1 MERTP
6 HPSVASVTLKV
17 LLSMIGPDL
26 PGVRISFVKRKF
38 RSIRYG
44 NKQLRSYFRNFHQIP
59 ERFVR
64 HPLEKVTD
72 EPLRCRRQARAAS
85 CQQVERADKPKI
97 GDFPKDNV
105 PAFE

>member
-6 HPSVASVTLKV
+6 HPSVASVRLKV
-17 LLSMIGPDL
+17 VLSMIGPDL
-26 PGVRISFVKRKF
+26 PWVRISFVKRKF

-44 NKQLRSYFRNFHQIP
+44 NKQLRTYFRNFHQII

-64 HPLEKVTD
+64 HPLEEVTD
-72 EPLRCRRQARAAS
+72 EPLSFRRQARAAS
-85 CQQVERADKPKI
+85 SQQVERADKPKI
-97 GDFPKDNV
+97 GDLSKDNV